1 MNNSGNLIS
10 QNFFGDSGMDALI
23 QDLVDHSSDLTKEV
37 DKLKHKK
44 KKLQDKLKF
53 YNSEIRKDE
62 SSKVPENSLMSLKQ
76 ENLLEFLYK
85 QVTPSSLF
93 SVLRSSEFSTCFLLQ
108 SGIVAPNT
116 TCPCGQTFKLNEIF
130 GPLKYLYKCS
140 CGAIQSFFEKTMW
153 KKLIDTP
160 QKLLSYIILW
170 LIGTRITGIQR
181 LLGRENRK
189 LAKIGLLLQSL
200 VSEHYVNTLPKFRGI
215 VEIDESCFKHSTTK
229 PGVSSPEKWVFGLYE
244 RERKL
249 VYMECVPARHASNL
263 IPIIQKICEPGT
275 TIISDQWAAYSKL
288 ADFGFPHYTVDHSR
302 FFVHPHSREIHTQ
315 DIEISW
321 GWAKFE
327 IKRQNRE
334 LTNLQEHLHLFCWKR
349 QFKKKG
355 DKKTE
360 IAATLSALCQII
372 KDAQAENMKK
382 QA

>member
-1 MNNSGNLIS
+1 
-10 QNFFGDSGMDALI
+10 
-23 QDLVDHSSDLTKEV
+23 
-37 DKLKHKK
+37 
-44 KKLQDKLKF
+44 
-53 YNSEIRKDE
+53 
-62 SSKVPENSLMSLKQ
+62 
-76 ENLLEFLYK
+76 
-85 QVTPSSLF
+85 
-93 SVLRSSEFSTCFLLQ
+93 
-108 SGIVAPNT
+108 
-116 TCPCGQTFKLNEIF
+116 
-130 GPLKYLYKCS
+130 
-140 CGAIQSFFEKTMW
+140 
-153 KKLIDTP
+153 
-160 QKLLSYIILW
+160 
-170 LIGTRITGIQR
+170 
-181 LLGRENRK
+181 
-189 LAKIGLLLQSL
+189 
-200 VSEHYVNTLPKFRGI
+200 
-215 VEIDESCFKHSTTK
+215 
-229 PGVSSPEKWVFGLYE
+229 
-244 RERKL
+244 
-249 VYMECVPARHASNL
+249 MECVPARHASNL